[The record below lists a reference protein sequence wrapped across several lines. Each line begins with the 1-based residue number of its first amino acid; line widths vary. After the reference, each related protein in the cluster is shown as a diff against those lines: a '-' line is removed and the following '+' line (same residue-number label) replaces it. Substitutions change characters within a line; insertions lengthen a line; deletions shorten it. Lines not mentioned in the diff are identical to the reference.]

1 MGTFKAYFKKEI
13 LESIRQYRYI
23 VLLVGI
29 LFFAISDPILMKIL
43 PNILKAQSGT
53 PDLSSLFTVTPK
65 VVFQNYIKDLFQIGA
80 MFIVFTA
87 SGSLS
92 DEITRQKLVFP
103 YSKGASSAGI
113 VLTKILHLGII
124 ITLITFL
131 GFLVNYYY
139 TSILIKGD
147 TVPIRTLMLCAGL
160 ISLYYFFSVC
170 LAVFFSS
177 FIKKGIAA
185 GFLVLG
191 LSYFSALLNGV
202 QGVQNFIPYRLVY
215 NASSFVSTDIV
226 KTVIIISLYC
236 IILISL
242 TIYRMTRVEVI

>member
-29 LFFAISDPILMKIL
+29 IFFAISDPILMKLL
-43 PNILKAQSGT
+43 PKILKSQASA
-53 PDLSSLFTVTPK
+53 DLSSLFSVTPK
-65 VVFQNYIKDLFQIGA
+65 VVLQSYIKDLFQIGS

-92 DEITRQKLVFP
+92 DEIARQKLVFA
-103 YSKGASSAGI
+103 YSKGGRPAGI
-113 VLTKILHLGII
+113 VLSKILHLGIT

-139 TSILIKGD
+139 TNILIKGD
-147 TVPIRTLMLCAGL
+147 TVPVGTLMLCTGL
-160 ISLYYFFSVC
+160 ITLYYFFNVC

-191 LSYFSALLNGV
+191 LAYFSALLNGIE
-202 QGVQNFIPYRLVY
+202 GIQNFIPYRLVY
-215 NASSFVSTDIV
+215 NASSFISTDIT
-226 KTVIIISLYC
+226 KTVIIITLYC
-236 IILISL
+236 IVLISL
-242 TIYRMTRVEVI
+242 TIYRMSKVEVI